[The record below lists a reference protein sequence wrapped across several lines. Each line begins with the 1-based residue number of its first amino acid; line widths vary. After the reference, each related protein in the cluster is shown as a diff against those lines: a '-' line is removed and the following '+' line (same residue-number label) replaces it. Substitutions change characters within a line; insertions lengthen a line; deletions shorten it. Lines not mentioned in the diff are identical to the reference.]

1 MDLQPFK
8 ATLLDSRKSQARETF
23 TLRRNII
30 ADREV
35 NPMKT
40 PKFIM
45 LMESIEMAMRS
56 LIQYNGRARLIKEYL
71 VTSSHHET
79 GNVEEK
85 TAENVILQC
94 LKSSGLVC
102 YAYSSASKK
111 SEVLQRA
118 RLKPGNEMLVAGFV
132 VYSSAIALFIS
143 MGGNSTQEYI
153 YDEVLGEFIV
163 QDPDVKIPVKG
174 KFYCIDEAQ
183 SEMWDQPTLEFVTM
197 KKSPKIG
204 PPKHYKFSGSLC
216 VDMYVCLKYGGIL
229 MYPKTLRSPTGTA
242 KLTFEAN
249 PMAYIARC
257 AFLLSS
263 GWLPLISSIFRIQKY
278 FLVCS
283 RAAGGLA
290 TTGFSSPLDI
300 TPEHLHQTVPLYL
313 GSREEVVDLLENVTI
328 RLATK

>member
-111 SEVLQRA
+111 VVQLMDDHVSSEKYLVAFNPMEGDKHSLSLGFIFSVYRQSEVLQRA

-163 QDPDVKIPVKG
+163 QDPDVKIPVKVSHTRNR
-174 KFYCIDEAQ
+174 Y
-183 SEMWDQPTLEFVTM
+183 
-197 KKSPKIG
+197 
-204 PPKHYKFSGSLC
+204 
-216 VDMYVCLKYGGIL
+216 
-229 MYPKTLRSPTGTA
+229 TGT
-242 KLTFEAN
+242 
-249 PMAYIARC
+249 
-257 AFLLSS
+257 
-263 GWLPLISSIFRIQKY
+263 
-278 FLVCS
+278 LV
-283 RAAGGLA
+283 
-290 TTGFSSPLDI
+290 P
-300 TPEHLHQTVPLYL
+300 
-313 GSREEVVDLLENVTI
+313 
-328 RLATK
+328 